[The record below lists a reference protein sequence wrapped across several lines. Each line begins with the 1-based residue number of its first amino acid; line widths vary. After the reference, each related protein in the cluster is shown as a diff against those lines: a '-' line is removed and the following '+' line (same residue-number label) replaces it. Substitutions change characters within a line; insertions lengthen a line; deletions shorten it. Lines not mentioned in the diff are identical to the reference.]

1 MVISWLVNP
10 CSSLAML
17 LSDPFV
23 AYSILADPQL
33 VLPAAVGFYLS
44 AFGWDVRGWPKAGKK
59 RAARFFQQAASL

>member
-1 MVISWLVNP
+1 
-10 CSSLAML
+10 ML

-44 AFGWDVRGWPKAGKK
+44 AFSWDVRGWPKAGKK